1 MKKSK
6 ELVLPVSF
14 KELSKE
20 EMMLIVG
27 GIQVNNEGKQEYI
40 K

>member
-14 KELSKE
+14 KELNIE
-20 EMMLIVG
+20 EMLSIVG
-27 GIQVNNEGKQEYI
+27 GVPIIKYGK
-40 K
+40 